1 MDIVEVIKEIFG
13 EVSLIDI
20 IFVPG
25 VILLGVWLLRTGC
38 GRRSLSDSVVRE
50 HNMPAYIPFMVF
62 FIWFSF
68 FSVGLFFATFL
79 VEVKDWREVIFQN
92 AALCISG
99 MVGVGVTV
107 LVVRRYF
114 VRGLRGFGLDLRTS
128 LKDFGWGFVN
138 LLAAWPLVMLAIVSI
153 ILLGKLFYGPG
164 YEMQKH
170 EELELIAQYPQ
181 VSVRVVILLTTVFI
195 VPVFEEFL
203 FRGLFQTTVRSL
215 LEGWQSRL
223 KGGKGAWAAIAIC
236 SVLFAMV
243 HSTAAHWPALFVL
256 SMCMGYAYEKSGSLL
271 RSIVVHS
278 LFNLGSVL
286 ATLFQ

>member
-1 MDIVEVIKEIFG
+1 MDVVEVFKEFFS
-13 EVSLIDI
+13 EVGLIDLI
-20 IFVPG
+20 CVPG
-25 VILLGVWLLRTGC
+25 LIFLGAWLLRTGW

-50 HNMPAYIPFMVF
+50 HNMPAYIPFVVF

-68 FSVGLFFATFL
+68 FSVGLFLATFL
-79 VEVKDWREVIFQN
+79 TEVEDFREVIFQN
-92 AALCISG
+92 AALCISA
-99 MVGVGVTV
+99 MFGVGVTV
-107 LVVRRYF
+107 FTVRRYF
-114 VRGLRGFGLDLRTS
+114 VRGLRGFGLDLRTA

-138 LLAAWPLVMLAIVSI
+138 LLTVWPLVMLAIVLI
-153 ILLGKLFYGPG
+153 ILLGKFFYGAG

-215 LEGWQSRL
+215 LENRQSRF
-223 KGGKGAWAAIAIC
+223 KGGPGAWAAIAI
-236 SVLFAMV
+236 SSGLFATV

-278 LFNLGSVL
+278 LFNLCSVL
-286 ATLFQ
+286 ATLYQ

>member
-1 MDIVEVIKEIFG
+1 MDVAEIIKEFSS
-13 EVSLIDI
+13 EVSIIDL

-25 VILLGVWLLRTGC
+25 LILFGVWLLRTGC
-38 GRRSLSDSVVRE
+38 GRRSLSDSAVRE
-50 HNMPAYIPFMVF
+50 HNMPAYIPFVVF
-62 FIWFSF
+62 FIWLSF
-68 FSVGLFFATFL
+68 LSVGLFLATFL
-79 VEVKDWREVIFQN
+79 TEVEDFREVIFQN
-92 AALCISG
+92 AALCLSG
-99 MVGVGVTV
+99 MFGVGVTV
-107 LVVRRYF
+107 LAVRRYF
-114 VRGLRGFGLDLRTS
+114 VRGLRGFGLDFRTA

-138 LLAAWPLVMLAIVSI
+138 LLTVWPLVMLAIVLI
-153 ILLGKLFYGPG
+153 ILLGKFFYGAG

-215 LEGWQSRL
+215 LEDWQPRF
-223 KGGKGAWAAIAIC
+223 KGGKGAWAAIAI
-236 SVLFAMV
+236 SSALFATV

-286 ATLFQ
+286 AALNQ

>member
-1 MDIVEVIKEIFG
+1 MDVAEIIKEFFS
-13 EVSLIDI
+13 EVGLIDL

-38 GRRSLSDSVVRE
+38 GRRSLSDSAARE
-50 HNMPAYIPFMVF
+50 HNMPAYIPFVVF

-68 FSVGLFFATFL
+68 FSVGLFLVTFL
-79 VEVKDWREVIFQN
+79 PDVEDWQEVIFQN
-92 AALCISG
+92 AALCISA
-99 MVGVGVTV
+99 MAGVGVTV
-107 LVVRRYF
+107 LAVRRYF
-114 VRGLRGFGLDLRTS
+114 VRGLRGFGLDLRTA
-128 LKDFGWGFVN
+128 LKDLGWGFVN
-138 LLAAWPLVMLAIVSI
+138 LLSVWPLVMLAIVLV
-153 ILLGKLFYGPG
+153 ILLGKFFYGAG

-215 LEGWQSRL
+215 LENWQSRL
-223 KGGKGAWAAIAIC
+223 KGGKGAWAAIAI
-236 SVLFAMV
+236 SSALFATV

-271 RSIVVHS
+271 RSIAVHS

-286 ATLFQ
+286 ATLYQ